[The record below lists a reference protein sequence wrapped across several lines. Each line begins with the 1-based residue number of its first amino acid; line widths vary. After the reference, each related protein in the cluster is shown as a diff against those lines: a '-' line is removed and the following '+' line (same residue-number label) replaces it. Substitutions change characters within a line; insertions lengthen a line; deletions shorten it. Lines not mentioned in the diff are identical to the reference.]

1 MPSMNYCYH
10 NRWVSQPGRLLKLT
24 NVQQKP
30 SPTKDKSST
39 CARENQIRRRVF
51 RMNSVNS
58 QSYLKNQEGQS
69 EGMGPFFG
77 ESKFG
82 VYKQCKNNMKKMIIY
97 RSNGGSGSNVVYFK
111 RVAVGSLSAPIHPC
125 NQNNCEIPQI
135 KNACTKINGGNCRV
149 NGKEWQMIRSGL

>member
-24 NVQQKP
+24 KVQQKP
-30 SPTKDKSST
+30 SPTKDNSST
-39 CARENQIRRRVF
+39 GARENQIRRRVF

-58 QSYLKNQEGQS
+58 QSYLKNQKDQI

-82 VYKQCKNNMKKMIIY
+82 AHKHCKNNMKKMIIY

-125 NQNNCEIPQI
+125 KANNCNIHEI
-135 KNACTKINGGNCRV
+135 KKACSKINGGNCRV
-149 NGKEWQMIRSGL
+149 NGKAWQMIRSGL